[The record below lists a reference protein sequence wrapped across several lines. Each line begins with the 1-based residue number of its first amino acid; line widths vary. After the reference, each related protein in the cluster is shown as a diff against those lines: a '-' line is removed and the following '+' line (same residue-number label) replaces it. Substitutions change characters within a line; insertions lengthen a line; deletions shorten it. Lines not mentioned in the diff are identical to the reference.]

1 MVTCLGVEPRTY
13 GCRYPRSKS
22 SIGSADGRQVRPW
35 NTFRGLPSARVSAA
49 RTVLELAIKGFELED
64 LAARVEESELQVAK
78 V

>member
-1 MVTCLGVEPRTY
+1 
-13 GCRYPRSKS
+13 
-22 SIGSADGRQVRPW
+22 
-35 NTFRGLPSARVSAA
+35 VSAA